1 MYLNYVP
8 PLPCWLSGR
17 HLEYG
22 ESAHGVSSLRIITA
36 QIQENS
42 SYSSSWGRMLIVQ
55 RINKDSA
62 QMQEESSSS
71 SSWGRMLI
79 VQASTKILKHRCN
92 RARSN
97 E

>member
-8 PLPCWLSGR
+8 PLPCWWSGR

-36 QIQENS
+36 Q
-42 SYSSSWGRMLIVQ
+42 M
-55 RINKDSA
+55 K
-62 QMQEESSSS
+62 EESSSS
-71 SSWGRMLI
+71 SSSGRMLV